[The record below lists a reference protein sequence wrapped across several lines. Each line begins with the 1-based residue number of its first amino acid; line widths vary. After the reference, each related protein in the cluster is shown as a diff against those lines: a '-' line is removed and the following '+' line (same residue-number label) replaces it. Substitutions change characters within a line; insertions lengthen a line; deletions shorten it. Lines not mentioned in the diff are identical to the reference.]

1 MSLSCLSHVKRTTSN
16 DSRPTPPTLYTDV
29 VWCGDRSGSMSSM
42 GPTPV
47 QGAKTFMKDHRRNA
61 QQMKNII
68 GYHIDY
74 TTFDDIATTKN
85 YTNAANITDDEII
98 NDSFNM
104 VPRGTTK
111 FYDTAIA
118 CISRQQKRLDNVKKN
133 LTYIQKRLYYE
144 NSHLINS
151 VFATF
156 TDGYDNASIANSDA
170 LRRAIQKHEE
180 EYGVV
185 CMFLAANISAE
196 ECGERF
202 GFNQANCMQ
211 MGSDPITSSVALRSC
226 SAAMTRAVTE
236 GATQSQF
243 TQMERNLSAPTQP
256 ILQNTFNHNI
266 AIPPSFNSRINLR
279 QPASPMSPST
289 MPTVPA
295 VPVNTPVQSPH
306 LGPNSG
312 YLAATAAIM
321 AAGANLPTL

>member
-1 MSLSCLSHVKRTTSN
+1 MSLSCLSHVKRSSYSN
-16 DSRPTPPTLYTDV
+16 SRPAPPTLYTDV

-42 GPTPV
+42 GQAPI
-47 QGAKTFMKDHRRNA
+47 QGAKTFIKDHRKNA
-61 QQMKNII
+61 KQMKNII

-74 TTFDDIATTKN
+74 TTFDDTATTKN
-85 YTNAANITDDEII
+85 YTNAANITDQNITD
-98 NDSFNM
+98 DSLNM

-133 LTYIQKRLYYE
+133 LTDAQKRLYYE
-144 NSHLINS
+144 NSHLINA

-156 TDGYDNASIANSDA
+156 TDGHDNASIADSDA
-170 LRRAIQKHEE
+170 LKRAIQKHED

-202 GFNQANCMQ
+202 GFNQGNCMQ
-211 MGSDPITSSVALRSC
+211 MGSDPITSSFALRSC

-236 GATQSQF
+236 GAAQSQF
-243 TQMERNLSAPTQP
+243 TQVERYLSGSTEH
-256 ILQNTFNHNI
+256 IIQNTYSHNTSISPTFNM
-266 AIPPSFNSRINLR
+266 INFR
-279 QPASPMSPST
+279 QPASQMSPSS

-295 VPVNTPVQSPH
+295 VPVNTPNQSPY
-306 LGPNSG
+306 LGPTTG
-312 YLAATAAIM
+312 YSAAAAAVM
-321 AAGANLPTL
+321 AAGLNLPTL